1 MCTLSRSHH
10 RRIVDPS
17 RVQLNAKNPFLL
29 HILTIPPVD
38 PRFHVCYHRTRQGG
52 ASMYMIIVGAGSIG
66 TSLIDIAV
74 CEKNNV
80 VLIDVDV
87 ERARAISNRYD
98 ITVLS
103 GDATSADMIRE
114 AGAERADALI
124 VTTSDD
130 AVNLM
135 VVSIAASL
143 SIPSIV
149 SVVNETEHTDFFR
162 KLGANVM
169 ENPEDVVA
177 QHLYNA
183 VKQPNVQDFAL
194 LPQGAQIFR
203 LQITEKSPLAGR
215 SIADSIQRGTI
226 PESVRILAIARPEE
240 DIQSIAMGDS
250 ILSEDD
256 ILTVFSLQRVSDDV
270 IEKLVG

>member
-1 MCTLSRSHH
+1 
-10 RRIVDPS
+10 
-17 RVQLNAKNPFLL
+17 
-29 HILTIPPVD
+29 
-38 PRFHVCYHRTRQGG
+38 
-52 ASMYMIIVGAGSIG
+52 MYMIIVGAGSIG

-80 VLIDVDV
+80 VVIDSSA
-87 ERARAISNRYD
+87 ERAREISNKYD

-103 GDATSADMIRE
+103 GDATSADTIRE
-114 AGAERADALI
+114 AGAERADALV

-135 VVSIAASL
+135 VVSIAAHL
-143 SIPSIV
+143 DIPSIV
-149 SVVNETEHTDFFR
+149 SIVNETEHADFFR

-169 ENPEDVVA
+169 ENPEEVVA

-203 LQITEKSPLAGR
+203 LQINEESPLAGR
-215 SIADSIQRGTI
+215 SIADSIQRGFI
-226 PESVRILAIARPEE
+226 PEAIRVLAIARE
-240 DIQSIAMGDS
+240 DEDTQSIAMGDS
-250 ILSEDD
+250 ILAEGD
-256 ILTVFSLQRVSDDV
+256 ILTLFSLQRVSDET
-270 IEKLVG
+270 IAKLIG

>member
-1 MCTLSRSHH
+1 MY
-10 RRIVDPS
+10 
-17 RVQLNAKNPFLL
+17 A
-29 HILTIPPVD
+29 TIE
-38 PRFHVCYHRTRQGG
+38 RGKG
-52 ASMYMIIVGAGSIG
+52 ALMYMIIVGAGSIG

-80 VLIDVDV
+80 VLIDANAD
-87 ERARAISNRYD
+87 RAREISNKYD

-103 GDATSADMIRE
+103 GNATSADTVRE

-149 SVVNETEHTDFFR
+149 SVVNETEHADFFR

-183 VKQPNVQDFAL
+183 VKQPKVQDFAL

-203 LQITEKSPLAGR
+203 LQITEESPLAGR

-226 PESVRILAIARPEE
+226 PEFIRVLAIARPDE

-250 ILSEDD
+250 ILSEND
-256 ILTVFSLQRVSDDV
+256 ILTLFSLQRVSDDV